1 MNGSTPSSSSSAP
14 TRRLHALDNLRAAM
28 MWLGIVLHVS
38 VLYMS
43 RPSPLP
49 WHDDQSS
56 PLADLLVAVIH
67 AFRMPLFFIL
77 AGFFVAAL
85 VQRPCMAEPAS
96 GMGARFIRPT
106 SSKPWHRCRGRA
118 CWSAR
123 RFICRPCSKLV

>member
-1 MNGSTPSSSSSAP
+1 
-14 TRRLHALDNLRAAM
+14 LHVLDNLRATM

-77 AGFFVAAL
+77 AGFLWPRWSSGTGWLAWCATGCAAWACPL
-85 VQRPCMAEPAS
+85 RCSGRRCSWPA
-96 GMGARFIRPT
+96 
-106 SSKPWHRCRGRA
+106 RCWG
-118 CWSAR
+118 
-123 RFICRPCSKLV
+123 